1 MLNILWHMELRLTTS
16 RQLRTARMRNG
27 RPYILLLP
35 WSLNRKD
42 SPILPLSSG
51 KLQKLKFVTR
61 RVTASLHPT
70 LRRTASLKESRIIHG
85 SAPTA
90 GIYMKESAHRI
101 NALHVIILRHIL
113 NCSPR
118 PTESGQEFESKWI
131 PQSVYFRFSQEGT

>member
-1 MLNILWHMELRLTTS
+1 MLHILWHMVLHLTTS

-35 WSLNRKD
+35 WSPNRKD
-42 SPILPLSSG
+42 SPILPSFSG
-51 KLQKLKFVTR
+51 KLQKSKFVTR
-61 RVTASLHPT
+61 HVTASLQPT
-70 LRRTASLKESRIIHG
+70 LRRTVSLQESRIIHG

-101 NALHVIILRHIL
+101 NALHAIIHRHIL

-118 PTESGQEFESKWI
+118 PTESGREFESRMDSTK
-131 PQSVYFRFSQEGT
+131 RFF